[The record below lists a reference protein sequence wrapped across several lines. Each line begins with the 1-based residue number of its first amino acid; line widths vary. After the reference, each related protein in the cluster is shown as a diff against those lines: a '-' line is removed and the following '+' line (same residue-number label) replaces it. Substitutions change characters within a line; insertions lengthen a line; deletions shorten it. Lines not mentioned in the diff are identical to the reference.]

1 MRAPLKTAL
10 ASWVPSIN
18 VIIIII
24 IERES
29 PAGVQFW
36 KFSRQRSIF
45 GRIFDQW
52 VAILSPV
59 HMEYRVN
66 LVSLFVCFPHVCLLV
81 KMVSTTVTRSIQLL
95 IKVSTSEKGIRWE
108 NASKDWSTRNRKKKT
123 ECFAKLL
130 QWYSSKGFEGSVNPF
145 QPSDIKN
152 SLYWQTQYMLSK
164 VVGTF
169 DEQANVWDIT
179 VFVWESNA
187 K

>member
-1 MRAPLKTAL
+1 MIIKPICYFPCRKFVVLRE
-10 ASWVPSIN
+10 PSQIFM
-18 VIIIII
+18 
-24 IERES
+24 
-29 PAGVQFW
+29 GV
-36 KFSRQRSIF
+36 ST
-45 GRIFDQW
+45 
-52 VAILSPV
+52 
-59 HMEYRVN
+59 EYRTNV
-66 LVSLFVCFPHVCLLV
+66 VSLFVCFPHVCLLV

-95 IKVSTSEKGIRWE
+95 IKVSTSGKGIRWE
-108 NASKDWSTRNRKKKT
+108 NPSKDWSKETEKRKLNILQS
-123 ECFAKLL
+123 LL